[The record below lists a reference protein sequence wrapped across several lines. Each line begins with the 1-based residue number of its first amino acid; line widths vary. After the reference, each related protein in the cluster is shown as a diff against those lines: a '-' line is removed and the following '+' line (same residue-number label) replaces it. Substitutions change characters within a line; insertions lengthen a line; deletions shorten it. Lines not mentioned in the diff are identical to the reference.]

1 MAQWQPGQS
10 GNPKGRPKGSGGPTL
25 TSTLR
30 ETLAKADKGSVF
42 SLQGIVNSLL
52 QGAANGEPG
61 CRAALTKMLWDRHDG
76 PVPKELRIEAEA
88 TVKRIIGVPALEL
101 EATLEATGLP
111 EAVQETLEGEG
122 DPEGE

>member
-1 MAQWQPGQS
+1 MAWQKGES
-10 GNPKGRPKGSGGPTL
+10 GNPGGRPKGTTL
-25 TSTLR
+25 TSVLKA
-30 ETLAKADKGSVF
+30 TLANPGAEIGYQS
-42 SLQGIVNSLL
+42 IVNSLIK
-52 QGAANGEPG
+52 GASEGEPG
-61 CRAALTKMLWDRHDG
+61 CRAALMKMLWDRHDG
-76 PVPKELRIEAEA
+76 PVPKELKIEAEA

>member
-1 MAQWQPGQS
+1 MPQWVKGQS
-10 GNPKGRPKGSGGPTL
+10 GNPKGGPKGPRKATL

-30 ETLAKADKGSVF
+30 EMVAKAGPEHPF
-42 SLQGIVNSLL
+42 NMQNIARQLL
-52 QGAANGEPG
+52 DGAANGEPG

-76 PVPKELRIEAEA
+76 PVPKELKIEAEA

-111 EAVQETLEGEG
+111 EAVQETLSTEE